1 MAVAD
6 NTEHNITANVIKAF
20 DGCADPRLRQVVQ
33 SLVRH
38 LHAFVRDVELTD
50 AEWLTAI
57 EFLTATGQMC
67 DDKRQEFI
75 LLSDTLGVSMLV
87 DAINHRHHTGSTES
101 TVLGPFY
108 RTGADELPLGAN
120 IVKGGGGE
128 PVVVRGRVL
137 AEQGSAIAG
146 ALLDVWEANEH
157 GLYDVQDSAR
167 ADMNLRGRFRT
178 DGDGRFHFIAVKPV
192 SYPVPDDG
200 PVGKMLHASGRHP
213 FRPAH
218 IHFIVAAPGYLP
230 VTTHLF
236 VRGDPYLTSDAV
248 FGTKTSLVV
257 DFVRN
262 DSRGDAARHGVVA
275 PFYTVDYDFIL
286 NRAAL

>member
-1 MAVAD
+1 VAVAD